1 MKANNNYKQIKKS
14 NKVQLPLVIGSF
26 DIIHK
31 GHWNLLSQV
40 INKDFNVLI
49 IINSPKAKTYFNTL
63 EQRLNNLSVFSPT
76 NIYVLDIKNKNYTH
90 VEFIKKVLKYINP
103 SEIIV
108 GKNFKF
114 GKNAVG
120 NNKYLSKFYKVK
132 ETDID
137 NNSTKIIKDLY
148 LKNNVREANKKI
160 ILPILY
166 EGKVIK
172 GNQFGRTYGFPT
184 LNQVFKDK
192 NLVTPRNGI
201 YAAEVYI
208 NNNIYPAAT
217 YINKTKA
224 KTLIESYAIN
234 KKLPFNMYGKV
245 IKTRLLDYIKPTKKI
260 ATGDHKKYVSS
271 MVKLVKKYFNI

>member
-31 GHWNLLSQV
+31 GHWNLLSRV

-49 IINSPKAKTYFNTL
+49 IINSPKTKTYFNTL
-63 EQRLNNLSVFSPT
+63 EQRINNLSVFSPT

-114 GKNAVG
+114 GKYASG

-132 ETDID
+132 EVDID
-137 NNSTKIIKDLY
+137 NNSTKDIKDLY

-260 ATGDHKKYVSS
+260 ATGDHKNYVSS